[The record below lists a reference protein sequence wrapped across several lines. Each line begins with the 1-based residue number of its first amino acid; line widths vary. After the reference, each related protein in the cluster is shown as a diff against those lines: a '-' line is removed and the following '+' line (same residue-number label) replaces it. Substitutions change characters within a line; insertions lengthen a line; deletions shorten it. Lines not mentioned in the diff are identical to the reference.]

1 MFEFLGLKLR
11 DTVRTWMSA
20 KAKDR
25 AALRRFE
32 KDFLYRQIDIR
43 NYADDQF
50 TGLLDLIAERMIE
63 RHISTFKPL
72 MKHGAEFYK
81 VPPERAL
88 ECIVAAFTHE
98 EEPPC
103 ELSAGEMIFRTI
115 GLAGMDTLLQ
125 IHMTEIVFALTRSPI
140 LAHMDNPEITDDQ
153 LDALLQNEEFREQM
167 SPDIGWAPVALA
179 RGTVKCLRDA
189 YGLPLDDKQLQDL
202 FKEAG
207 QPQIPPNT
215 DHGVTPG

>member
-1 MFEFLGLKLR
+1 MSEPKPILGANLLLGLDRLTTPMFEFLGLKLR

-72 MKHGAEFYK
+72 MKHGA
-81 VPPERAL
+81 
-88 ECIVAAFTHE
+88 
-98 EEPPC
+98 
-103 ELSAGEMIFRTI
+103 
-115 GLAGMDTLLQ
+115 
-125 IHMTEIVFALTRSPI
+125 
-140 LAHMDNPEITDDQ
+140 
-153 LDALLQNEEFREQM
+153 
-167 SPDIGWAPVALA
+167 
-179 RGTVKCLRDA
+179 
-189 YGLPLDDKQLQDL
+189 
-202 FKEAG
+202 
-207 QPQIPPNT
+207 
-215 DHGVTPG
+215 